1 MRLFLYRC
9 CSFKYWHLWIFC
21 SGHNTPRVIYSSVIF
36 LWKPL
41 QFMNLNEIVRRT
53 VNIAQSHKHS
63 FTDSR
68 ILFFLSKLYYQ
79 INLGYVNR
87 SSVKIGNIS
96 SSFCFCACIDLH
108 MLYFISKRGFTHVR
122 FFSVSQGVANCFYF
136 TMPLPYTK
144 EISQYTYNQ

>member
-1 MRLFLYRC
+1 MLFIHALYLRTC
-9 CSFKYWHLWIFC
+9 TRFRFQHFNAQWLIRSRRVSPTLHLLKRPNRGVAVL
-21 SGHNTPRVIYSSVIF
+21 SY
-36 LWKPL
+36 
-41 QFMNLNEIVRRT
+41 
-53 VNIAQSHKHS
+53 
-63 FTDSR
+63 SR

-108 MLYFISKRGFTHVR
+108 MLYFISKRGFTYFG
-122 FFSVSQGVANCFYF
+122 FFSVSQCVANCFYF